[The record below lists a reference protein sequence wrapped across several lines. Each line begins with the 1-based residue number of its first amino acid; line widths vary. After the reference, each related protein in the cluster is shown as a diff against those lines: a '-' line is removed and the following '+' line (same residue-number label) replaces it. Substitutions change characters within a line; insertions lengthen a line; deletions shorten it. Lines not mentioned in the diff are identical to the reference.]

1 MHQYVQSQEDN
12 KNLGKEFSEYRLK
25 SEMKITKLTKK
36 YNDTYKMLKSMQE
49 DVMKPLIQEV
59 KIKEELHERL
69 VNSLNQKD

>member
-1 MHQYVQSQEDN
+1 
-12 KNLGKEFSEYRLK
+12 
-25 SEMKITKLTKK
+25 MKITKLTKK